1 MHYQL
6 REGLTFCSV
15 DGRLIFLDLPQDRY
29 FQLQPAAERSLLE
42 WFQNPRTTAA
52 PPQDPEIRALLE
64 VGNDARRVR
73 QVDVVPTVRSAL
85 ELTSSVSVNPAL
97 IFELCWIIFRTRS
110 RLKRAPLKDSIDDLQ
125 RRRAPWWTSIS
136 PSENDRAVAR
146 SVAAAQMFARGR
158 RYVPI
163 EPICLLDSIALL
175 NFLSRR
181 QLAADLVFGVTGAP
195 FSAHCWV
202 QSGDTILN
210 DTLGNVMGFTPIR
223 VV

>member
-15 DGRLIFLDLPQDRY
+15 DGRLIFLDLRQDRY
-29 FQLQPAAERSLLE
+29 FQLHRAVEQSFLE
-42 WFQNPRTTAA
+42 WFENPRIPAA
-52 PPQDPEIRALLE
+52 PPPDPEIRALLE
-64 VGNDARRVR
+64 VGKEARRVR
-73 QVDVVPTVRSAL
+73 QVDVAPPVRSAL
-85 ELTSSVSVNPAL
+85 ELTSSVAVNPAL

-110 RLKRAPLKDSIDDLQ
+110 RLKRTPLKDSIDDLQ
-125 RRRAPWWTSIS
+125 RRRAPWTSIP
-136 PSENDRAVAR
+136 PSKNDRAVAR